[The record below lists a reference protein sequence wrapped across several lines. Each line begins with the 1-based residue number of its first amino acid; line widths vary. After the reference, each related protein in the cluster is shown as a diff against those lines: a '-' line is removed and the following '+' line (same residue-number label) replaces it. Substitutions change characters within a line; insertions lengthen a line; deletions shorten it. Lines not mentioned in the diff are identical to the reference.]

1 MIDKLEEYGL
11 KFLRFIKL
19 SKIADLYEEHK
30 EGMRYLIFGV
40 LSTIV
45 NIVVAELSYDLFFR
59 TLDELIRVNLSTI
72 LSIIAAWI
80 FAYITNKLYVF
91 DSKTE
96 NITEL
101 LKEILSFVGCRAIT
115 ALVEIVMMN
124 VFVTKLH
131 FKYLLMKIITNIV
144 VIILNF
150 VFSKLIIFKEKGE
163 NNEKKIE

>member
-1 MIDKLEEYGL
+1 MFDKLEEYGL
-11 KFLRFIKL
+11 KFLRFKKKK
-19 SKIADLYEEHK
+19 KIADLYEAHK

-45 NIVVAELSYDLFFR
+45 NIIVATLSYYLFFR
-59 TLDELIRVNLSTI
+59 TLDEGIRVNLSTI

-96 NITEL
+96 NIAEL

-115 ALVEIVMMN
+115 ALVEIIMMN

-131 FKYLLMKIITNIV
+131 FNYLLMKIVTNIV

-150 VFSKLIIFKEKGE
+150 VFSKLIIFKKKGE
-163 NNEKKIE
+163 NNEESIE